1 MEIQKENITLQFN
14 AFFFITLSSLPLFLL
29 FKKET
34 RENLFARIAKILKNW
49 ILTASSTL
57 SRGVSGRTC
66 TCYQA
71 RRAEADTT
79 RGKNEQREDI
89 PGTPICTSSRARFIF
104 DWFHFTSERRVASR
118 RAACFV
124 YVLGETGSSPRIP
137 MTVLMECANGC
148 FTNQQRSRSRGPA
161 RGNYWGSANAAVHN
175 WSRRRA
181 VIFRRARGMCS
192 LQMCGT
198 IAPAS
203 VFPPECSGI
212 YIANISANDP
222 SSMWTHW
229 PELIFRMNIFDW
241 PTVLLRH

>member
-14 AFFFITLSSLPLFLL
+14 VFFFFLITSSSLPLFFL

-89 PGTPICTSSRARFIF
+89 PGTPMCTSSRARFIF
-104 DWFHFTSERRVASR
+104 DWFHFTSERRVASRRVAPR

-148 FTNQQRSRSRGPA
+148 FANQQRSRSRGPA
-161 RGNYWGSANAAVHN
+161 RGNYWGSANVAVHN

-181 VIFRRARGMCS
+181 APLFFAALGGCAAYKCVGPSPPQVFS
-192 LQMCGT
+192 LRNAAEYISQIYRQT
-198 IAPAS
+198 ILHL
-203 VFPPECSGI
+203 C
-212 YIANISANDP
+212 
-222 SSMWTHW
+222 
-229 PELIFRMNIFDW
+229 ELIDRN
-241 PTVLLRH
+241 